1 MPASRA
7 ICIVDDD
14 EAVRD
19 SLQAL
24 FEAEGFDVA
33 AFASARAFL
42 AHGPARAGCLVTDL
56 RMPDMNGLELLA
68 ALAERGDAP
77 PVIMITGHGD
87 VPMAVRA
94 MKLGA
99 ADFIEKPFDARLL
112 VARVRE
118 ALRATAERGRARAD
132 SEIQRRVELL
142 TPREREVLEQLV
154 LGRSNKA
161 IGLELKISP
170 RTVEIHR
177 ARVMEKLAVGSLA
190 ELVRLAIVAGI
201 DPASESPIRRD
212 PYTQ

>member
-1 MPASRA
+1 MSASRT

-19 SLQAL
+19 SLQAV

-33 AFASARAFL
+33 VFASARAFL
-42 AHGPARAGCLVTDL
+42 DAGLARAGCLVTDL
-56 RMPDMNGLELLA
+56 RMPDMNGLGLLA

-99 ADFIEKPFDARLL
+99 VDFIEKPFDAQLL

-118 ALRATAERGRARAD
+118 ALRTAADRGGTPAGAD
-132 SEIQRRVELL
+132 IQRRLELL
-142 TPREREVLEQLV
+142 TPREREVMEQLV
-154 LGRSNKA
+154 VGRSNKA

-177 ARVMEKLAVGSLA
+177 ARVMEKLAIGSLA
-190 ELVRLAIVAGI
+190 ELVRLALAAGI
-201 DPASESPIRRD
+201 DPGPKT
-212 PYTQ
+212 PHT